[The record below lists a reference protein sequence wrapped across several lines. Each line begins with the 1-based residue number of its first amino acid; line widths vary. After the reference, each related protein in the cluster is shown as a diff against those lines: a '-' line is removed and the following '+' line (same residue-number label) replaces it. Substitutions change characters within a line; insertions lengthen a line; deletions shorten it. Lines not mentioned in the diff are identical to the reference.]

1 MKNTIS
7 TIQLNENV
15 KLALERLKE
24 KRNESYEDVI
34 VKLIEEKRKKKAD
47 LKKLLKEEC
56 EEMYDENLRIAK
68 EWEPTLMD
76 GLDKDENWEY

>member
-34 VKLIEEKRKKKAD
+34 VKLLNEKQKSKKELEKLMKEGYKEMAEESLKITKEFEAIEDFRD
-47 LKKLLKEEC
+47 W
-56 EEMYDENLRIAK
+56 
-68 EWEPTLMD
+68 EW
-76 GLDKDENWEY
+76 

>member
-1 MKNTIS
+1 MKSTIS

>member
-15 KLALERLKE
+15 KRALERLKE

-34 VKLIEEKRKKKAD
+34 VKLIDEKRNKKEE
-47 LKKLLKEEC
+47 LEKLLKEGYK
-56 EEMYDENLRIAK
+56 EMAK
-68 EWEPTLMD
+68 EDVRMAKEGEGTLMD
-76 GLDKDENWEY
+76 GLDKDEMWEW